1 MNIENLKTIV
11 GLALFIG
18 GACALMLGSVIPGY
32 GKLIAVAALILG
44 VVVLFT
50 KKNINFDSLMGGHT
64 GGFMRD
70 DDDD

>member
-1 MNIENLKTIV
+1 
-11 GLALFIG
+11 
-18 GACALMLGSVIPGY
+18 MLGSVIPDY

-44 VVVLFT
+44 IVVLFT

-64 GGFMRD
+64 GGFMKD